1 MRKVKLTSLVV
12 ILLCVL
18 VSDAPADSVLEMAR
32 QKMLQCSYESAKS
45 ELVKRAKDKVYQR
58 TKKRDNIE
66 DKLIR
71 DNLVCALE
79 TIDSVFTYK
88 RLFQ

>member
-12 ILLCVL
+12 VLLCVL
-18 VSDAPADSVLEMAR
+18 VSDAPANSVLEKAR
-32 QKMLQCSYESAKS
+32 HKMLQCSFESAKS

-58 TKKRDNIE
+58 TKKRENIE

>member
-1 MRKVKLTSLVV
+1 MRKVKLTSVVV
-12 ILLCVL
+12 ILLCL
-18 VSDAPADSVLEMAR
+18 LASEAPADSILEKAR
-32 QKMLQCSYESAKS
+32 QKMLQCSFESAKS

-58 TKKRDNIE
+58 TRKRENIE

-79 TIDSVFTYK
+79 TVESVLTYK